1 MIDIHNHILFDID
14 DGAKT
19 IEASVQM
26 CRDAYKNGIEHIVLT
41 PHFVNF
47 SDVENFIEERDSRI
61 FELRNMLNAERIPVK
76 LYAGA
81 ELYLSDGVFS
91 ADNLDELTLGNSK
104 YILCEFPLGPFN
116 INRVP
121 EWIDELIDRG
131 YVPVIAHPERYHEF
145 HRNLFIIDE
154 LIDRYGDIPKP
165 VENLLMIALIRANA
179 LKCNIVSITQ
189 EGNEFKVTPSH
200 IDIDIWSDVED
211 DFDGKMKIVLSSKPY
226 ISVRPNRNSDA
237 LKSLNRALEKYVEI
251 ATMQ

>member
-41 PHFVNF
+41 PHFVKF
-47 SDVENFIEERDSRI
+47 SDIEDFVEARDNRI
-61 FELRNMLNAERIPVK
+61 FELRNMLIAEKIPIK

-81 ELYLSDGVFS
+81 ELYLNDGIFT
-91 ADNLDELTLGNSK
+91 ADNLDDLTLGNSK

-116 INRVP
+116 INCVP

-154 LIDRYGDIPKP
+154 LIDRD
-165 VENLLMIALIRANA
+165 VVFQVNLDSVIGLNGKNAQAMAVDMLERGIAKLIGTDAHHPIYRHNKIKEKFED
-179 LKCNIVSITQ
+179 LPEEIT
-189 EGNEFKVTPSH
+189 EEIIT
-200 IDIDIWSDVED
+200 DC
-211 DFDGKMKIVLSSKPY
+211 MKINPKR
-226 ISVRPNRNSDA
+226 I
-237 LKSLNRALEKYVEI
+237 LENKDI
-251 ATMQ
+251 

>member
-154 LIDRYGDIPKP
+154 LIDRDVVFQVNLDSVIGLNGRSAQAMAVDMLERGIAKLIGTDAHHPIYRHNKIKEKFEDLPEEITEEIIKECMRINPKRILENKDI
-165 VENLLMIALIRANA
+165 
-179 LKCNIVSITQ
+179 
-189 EGNEFKVTPSH
+189 
-200 IDIDIWSDVED
+200 
-211 DFDGKMKIVLSSKPY
+211 
-226 ISVRPNRNSDA
+226 
-237 LKSLNRALEKYVEI
+237 
-251 ATMQ
+251 

>member
-26 CRDAYKNGIEHIVLT
+26 CRDAYENGIEHIVLT
-41 PHFVNF
+41 PHFVKF
-47 SDVENFIEERDSRI
+47 SDIESFVEARDNRI
-61 FELRNMLNAERIPVK
+61 FELRNMLRAERIPVN
-76 LYAGA
+76 LYTGA
-81 ELYLSDGVFS
+81 ELYLSDGVFN

-154 LIDRYGDIPKP
+154 LIDRDVVFQVNLDSVIGLNGRSAQAMSVDMLERGIAKLIGTDAHHPIYRHNKIKEKFADLPEEITEEIIIKCMKKNPKRIL
-165 VENLLMIALIRANA
+165 E
-179 LKCNIVSITQ
+179 
-189 EGNEFKVTPSH
+189 
-200 IDIDIWSDVED
+200 
-211 DFDGKMKIVLSSKPY
+211 
-226 ISVRPNRNSDA
+226 NRN
-237 LKSLNRALEKYVEI
+237 I
-251 ATMQ
+251 

>member
-26 CRDAYKNGIEHIVLT
+26 CRDAYENGIEHIVLT
-41 PHFVNF
+41 PHFVKF
-47 SDVENFIEERDSRI
+47 SDIEGFVEARDNRI
-61 FELRNMLNAERIPVK
+61 FELRNMLRAERIPVM
-76 LYAGA
+76 LYSGA
-81 ELYLSDGVFS
+81 ELYLSDGVFN

-131 YVPVIAHPERYHEF
+131 YVPVIAHPERYREF

-154 LIDRYGDIPKP
+154 LIDREVIFQVNLDSVIGLNGRSAQAMAVDMLERGIAKLIGTDAHHPIYRHNKIKEKFSDLPDEITEEIITECMKTNPKRIL
-165 VENLLMIALIRANA
+165 E
-179 LKCNIVSITQ
+179 
-189 EGNEFKVTPSH
+189 
-200 IDIDIWSDVED
+200 
-211 DFDGKMKIVLSSKPY
+211 
-226 ISVRPNRNSDA
+226 NRN
-237 LKSLNRALEKYVEI
+237 I
-251 ATMQ
+251 

>member
-19 IEASVQM
+19 IEASLQM

-41 PHFVNF
+41 PHFVKF
-47 SDVENFIEERDSRI
+47 SDIESFVEARDNKI
-61 FELRNMLNAERIPVK
+61 FELRNILRAERIPVN
-76 LYAGA
+76 LYTGA
-81 ELYLSDGVFS
+81 ELYLSDGVFN

-154 LIDRYGDIPKP
+154 LIDRDVVFQVNLDSVIGLNGRSAQAMSVDMLERGIAKLIGTDAHHPIYRHNKIKEKFADLPEEITEEIIIKCMRTNPKRIL
-165 VENLLMIALIRANA
+165 E
-179 LKCNIVSITQ
+179 
-189 EGNEFKVTPSH
+189 
-200 IDIDIWSDVED
+200 
-211 DFDGKMKIVLSSKPY
+211 
-226 ISVRPNRNSDA
+226 NRN
-237 LKSLNRALEKYVEI
+237 I
-251 ATMQ
+251 

>member
-61 FELRNMLNAERIPVK
+61 FELRNMLQAERIPIK

-154 LIDRYGDIPKP
+154 LIDRDVVFQVNLDSVIGLNGRSAQAMAVDMLERGIAKLIGTDAHHPIYRHNKIKEKFEDLPEEITEEIIKECMRINPKRILENKDI
-165 VENLLMIALIRANA
+165 
-179 LKCNIVSITQ
+179 
-189 EGNEFKVTPSH
+189 
-200 IDIDIWSDVED
+200 
-211 DFDGKMKIVLSSKPY
+211 
-226 ISVRPNRNSDA
+226 
-237 LKSLNRALEKYVEI
+237 
-251 ATMQ
+251 

>member
-154 LIDRYGDIPKP
+154 LIDRDVVFQVNLDSVIGLNGRSAQAMAVDMLERGIAKLIGTDAHHPIYRHNKIKEKFEDLPEEITEEIITECMRINPKRILENKDI
-165 VENLLMIALIRANA
+165 
-179 LKCNIVSITQ
+179 
-189 EGNEFKVTPSH
+189 
-200 IDIDIWSDVED
+200 
-211 DFDGKMKIVLSSKPY
+211 
-226 ISVRPNRNSDA
+226 
-237 LKSLNRALEKYVEI
+237 
-251 ATMQ
+251 

>member
-26 CRDAYKNGIEHIVLT
+26 CRDAYENGIEHIVLT
-41 PHFVNF
+41 PHFVKF
-47 SDVENFIEERDSRI
+47 SDIENFVEERDNRI
-61 FELRNMLNAERIPVK
+61 FELRNMLRAERIPVK

-81 ELYLSDGVFS
+81 ELYLSDGVLN

-116 INRVP
+116 INRVT
-121 EWIDELIDRG
+121 EWIDEIIERG

-154 LIDRYGDIPKP
+154 LIDRD
-165 VENLLMIALIRANA
+165 VVFQVNLDSVIGLNGRSAQGMSVDMLERGIAKLIGTDAHHPIYRHNKIKEKFAD
-179 LKCNIVSITQ
+179 LPEEIT
-189 EGNEFKVTPSH
+189 EEIIT
-200 IDIDIWSDVED
+200 EC
-211 DFDGKMKIVLSSKPY
+211 MKINPKRILE
-226 ISVRPNRNSDA
+226 NRN
-237 LKSLNRALEKYVEI
+237 I
-251 ATMQ
+251 

>member
-41 PHFVNF
+41 PHFVKF
-47 SDVENFIEERDSRI
+47 SDIEDFVETRDNRI
-61 FELRNMLNAERIPVK
+61 FELRNMLIAEKIPVK

-81 ELYLSDGVFS
+81 ELYLNDGIFT
-91 ADNLDELTLGNSK
+91 ADNLDDLTLGNSK

-154 LIDRYGDIPKP
+154 LIDRDVVFQVNLDSVIGLNGKNAQAMAVDMLERGIAKLIGTDAHHPIYRHNKIKEKFEDLPEEITEEIITECMRINPKRILENKDI
-165 VENLLMIALIRANA
+165 
-179 LKCNIVSITQ
+179 
-189 EGNEFKVTPSH
+189 
-200 IDIDIWSDVED
+200 
-211 DFDGKMKIVLSSKPY
+211 
-226 ISVRPNRNSDA
+226 
-237 LKSLNRALEKYVEI
+237 
-251 ATMQ
+251 